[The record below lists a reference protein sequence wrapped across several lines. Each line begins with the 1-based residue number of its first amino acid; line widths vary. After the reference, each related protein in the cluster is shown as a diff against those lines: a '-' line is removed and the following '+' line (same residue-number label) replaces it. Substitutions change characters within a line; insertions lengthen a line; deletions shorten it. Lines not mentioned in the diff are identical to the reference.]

1 LKLLYLISVS
11 LIKDYGTIQQYL
23 VVETKNFVSLKN
35 LELGGNIVVAIDLDN
50 KGFRSDIDVTVA
62 IETLEIFL
70 QILSK

>member
-1 LKLLYLISVS
+1 MLYLISVS